1 MSFFISKEIED
12 KIDQEQF
19 YHDNIIFLMYE
30 NQDILSGNIISIKD
44 DQIKFKSN
52 YQLTSLLIDLIIN
65 QKTCNISY
73 NEKKFFGKIYKFKQ
87 SKKEE
92 QNYITIKAWDKYERN
107 KNKH

>member
-12 KIDQEQF
+12 KIDHEQF
-19 YHDNIIFLMYE
+19 YHDNIIFVSY
-30 NQDILSGNIISIKD
+30 NDQTILSGNIISINDNK
-44 DQIKFKSN
+44 IKFKSN

-65 QKTCNISY
+65 EKSCNIAY

-92 QNYITIKAWDKYERN
+92 QNYITIKAWDNYERN
-107 KNKH
+107 

>member
-12 KIDQEQF
+12 QIDHEQF
-19 YHDNIIFLMYE
+19 YHDNIIFINYN
-30 NQDILSGNIISIKD
+30 NQNILSGNIISINDNK
-44 DQIKFKSN
+44 IKLKSN

-65 QKTCNISY
+65 EKSCNITY

-92 QNYITIKAWDKYERN
+92 QNYITIKAWDNYERN
-107 KNKH
+107 